1 VPQCG
6 LVNSTKEWEVVLL
19 FNAPAL
25 LRQKTSHSM
34 GFFLKRFKI
43 MILIIIFKKKNSG
56 KISNNV

>member
-1 VPQCG
+1 

-56 KISNNV
+56 KISKNV